1 MATSMGINKTMFAFM
16 SLMTATTILLH
27 AQDKKII
34 DTKNMLLSD
43 IAAKIVEYKNKTVT
57 LRLKL
62 KYADRIFE
70 KISFYDRKNNDIE
83 FDISS
88 KETKKLIVQD
98 MLNLHEGMGYLVTF
112 TIRNIGKNSEVVADL
127 LSFTPAV
134 LDSLP

>member
-1 MATSMGINKTMFAFM
+1 MATSMGTIKTIFSFM
-16 SLMTATTILLH
+16 SLMAAASILLH

-34 DTKNMLLSD
+34 DIQYVLLSD
-43 IAAKIVEYKNKTVT
+43 IAAKIGEYKNKTVT
-57 LRLKL
+57 LRLKF

-88 KETKKLIVQD
+88 KETKKLIIRD

-112 TIRNIGKNSEVVADL
+112 TVRNIGKNSELIADL
-127 LSFTPAV
+127 LSFKPAV